1 MDASLKI
8 SKGLQNLII
17 SAKGLF
23 SISLTNIKLENGVKM
38 TPRSI
43 FYLFLYISKYVN
55 KITSRFKSVQTDYY
69 KYKLP

>member
-38 TPRSI
+38 TPRY
-43 FYLFLYISKYVN
+43 FLFVSVYIKVCKQN
-55 KITSRFKSVQTDYY
+55 
-69 KYKLP
+69 

>member
-23 SISLTNIKLENGVKM
+23 SISLTYIKLENGVKI
-38 TPRSI
+38 TPRY
-43 FYLFLYISKYVN
+43 FLFVSVYIKVCKQNYI
-55 KITSRFKSVQTDYY
+55 KI
-69 KYKLP
+69 